1 MPPMRSLPAMH
12 TLLNAPCFA
21 DYDRAILKAL
31 ANELLEECRLNQC
44 TYENLAQW
52 CNALQA
58 RYEAL
63 LAPPFKKVY
72 NATGVL
78 LSTNL
83 GRAPL
88 ESGALRELEILSG
101 YVDLEVDLERA
112 TRFERA
118 FQAQNLLKALF
129 NAPDALILNNNASAL
144 VLVASAFAPKSKRKQ
159 TLLSYGQLVEIG
171 GGFRAHELLESV
183 THLKLVG
190 STNKTYL
197 RDYKNACSDASA
209 LIASVHWSNFSMQGF
224 VASVS
229 SKSLFNLAQEKGL
242 VFYEDL
248 GSMQSVEHTKKALKN
263 AHLLSF
269 SADKLLGGVQ
279 AGIVLGRKEY
289 IEALRIHPLYRA
301 FRVDKITLFLL
312 TKSLQGY
319 LQGQKT
325 PLQIF
330 LEQDKDALLNKAL
343 KLHRALSQITGLKAF
358 VIPTQARV
366 GGGVQMGDLESFG
379 VQIQANIDCKALYHA
394 LYQRGV
400 AGVVRSDCVVLDVYA
415 LFEKDMRALVCCVQ
429 EVLENFYKGFSCSN
443 PS

>member
-1 MPPMRSLPAMH
+1 MEAPKHPPAMH
-12 TLLNAPCFA
+12 TLLNAPCFVG
-21 DYDRAILKAL
+21 YDRAILKAL
-31 ANELLEECRLNQC
+31 ANALLEECRQNPC
-44 TYENLAQW
+44 GYENLAQW

-58 RYEAL
+58 RYTAL

-101 YVDLEVDLERA
+101 YVDLEVDLENA
-112 TRFERA
+112 VRFERA
-118 FQAQNLLKALF
+118 FQAQNLLRALF

-144 VLVASAFAPKSKRKQ
+144 VLVASVFAPKSKRKQ

-197 RDYKNACSDASA
+197 RDYKNACNDASA
-209 LIASVHWSNFSMQGF
+209 LIASVHWSNFSMSGF
-224 VASVS
+224 VASVP
-229 SKSLFNLAQEKGL
+229 SKSLFALAQERGL
-242 VFYEDL
+242 IFYEDL
-248 GSMQSVEHTKKALKN
+248 GSVQSVEHTQKALKST
-263 AHLLSF
+263 HLLSF
-269 SADKLLGGVQ
+269 SADKLLGSVQ

-289 IEALRIHPLYRA
+289 IEPLRTHPLYRA

-325 PLQIF
+325 PLQTF

-343 KLHRALSQITGLKAF
+343 KLHRALSQIAGLKAF
-358 VIPTQARV
+358 VIPTQAHI
-366 GGGVQMGDLESFG
+366 GGGVQMEGVESFG
-379 VQIQANIDCKALYHA
+379 VQLQAHMDCKALYHA
-394 LYQRGV
+394 LYKRGV

-415 LFEKDMRALVCCVQ
+415 LFEKDFSAIVRFVQ
-429 EVLENFYKGFSCSN
+429 EILS
-443 PS
+443 P